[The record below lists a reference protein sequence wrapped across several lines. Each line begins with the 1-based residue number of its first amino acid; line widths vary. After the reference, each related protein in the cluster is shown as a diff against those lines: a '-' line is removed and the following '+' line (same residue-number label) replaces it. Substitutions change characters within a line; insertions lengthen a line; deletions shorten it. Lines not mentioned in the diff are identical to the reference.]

1 MIKCIWNLLH
11 KLFVPVTN
19 HYLNF
24 KHIKVIKW
32 CTAMETVIPKH
43 LIQVAF
49 FYEFY
54 SCCIT
59 NYSVRQ
65 HIQYRNYLIYN

>member
-19 HYLNF
+19 QYLNF

-32 CTAMETVIPKH
+32 YTAMETVIPK
-43 LIQVAF
+43 
-49 FYEFY
+49 
-54 SCCIT
+54 
-59 NYSVRQ
+59 
-65 HIQYRNYLIYN
+65 YLI